1 MTSYEFEVAA
11 KNAVAKV
18 LEEDY
23 DIMVSIK
30 DLELVWFTHV
40 IGNKKCMIYGREMGI
55 LYAEVTYVKDAM
67 TMYVDIYKKI
77 QHESFGG
84 MGLVELTEVKK

>member
-11 KNAVAKV
+11 KNAVIEV
-18 LEEDY
+18 LEEYY

-40 IGNKKCMIYGREMGI
+40 VGNKKCLIYGHEMGKM
-55 LYAEVTYVKDAM
+55 YAEVTYVKDSM
-67 TMYVDIYKKI
+67 TMYVDMYKKI
-77 QHESFGG
+77 QHEAFAGDH
-84 MGLVELTEVKK
+84 LAELTTVLK

>member
-11 KNAVAKV
+11 KNAVIKV
-18 LEEDY
+18 LEENY

-40 IGNKKCMIYGREMGI
+40 VGNKKCLIYGHEMGKM
-55 LYAEVTYVKDAM
+55 YAEVTYVKDSM

-77 QHESFGG
+77 QHEAFAGD
-84 MGLVELTEVKK
+84 GLAELVTVKK